1 MAQTMMWLSNS
12 VLCNTLGTAVILRV
26 HGAWS
31 RFLSSPLQSA
41 HTVPVSPTSRQHP
54 QQQQRND
61 PLCFTERRTSFREG
75 PPPHNQASLFIYGG
89 LEFLTSPPSAFGGG
103 RGESGHRWRLFTSS
117 RSMILGDQ
125 KEHSLWRNV
134 STFLY
139 IWGMKLEWRS
149 QEASGHSLL
158 WRLGFKHAHPP
169 D

>member
-1 MAQTMMWLSNS
+1 MVKCYIKFIWLLYMAQTMMWLSNS

-26 HGAWS
+26 HGARS

-103 RGESGHRWRLFTSS
+103 RGESGHRWRRAACLQVQDRWFGGIRKNTRFDEMCLPFCTYEVWS
-117 RSMILGDQ
+117 
-125 KEHSLWRNV
+125 
-134 STFLY
+134 
-139 IWGMKLEWRS
+139 
-149 QEASGHSLL
+149 
-158 WRLGFKHAHPP
+158 
-169 D
+169 